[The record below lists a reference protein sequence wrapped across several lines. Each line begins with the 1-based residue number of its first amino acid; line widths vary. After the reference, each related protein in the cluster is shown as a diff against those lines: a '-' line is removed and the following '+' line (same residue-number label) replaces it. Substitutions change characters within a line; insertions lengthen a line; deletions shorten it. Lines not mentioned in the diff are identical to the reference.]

1 MSKLSWLAEIV
12 KKHKKLLIIGVI
24 GVTVAGIGV
33 AVVSNMNRKK
43 EQMMAMMNQPQ
54 TSKVEKRTLVS
65 SVSATGTITSV
76 NSKDICANL
85 SGMEVKSISVEVGD
99 MVEAGQVICVLD
111 SEEIKENLS
120 DAQTALNVAN
130 EKKRMDLTAAER
142 NLQDVLEDYNL
153 DLDRAN
159 QELLSV
165 FQDYEEALKDVEEA
179 KEEWDKAIQT
189 TKDYKEEYD
198 YQNGLFKNAEEKK
211 NSTNSASAHS
221 QEFNITKNMLNEYVN
236 NLNTVDKKIVTL
248 NNAVESRLVI
258 GRDLSN
264 ITVKIDEDA
273 DFKINAQL
281 ATDSNN
287 DAAKIKEQI
296 EGYLAILKDLSS
308 RYNNSNN
315 IDESYNTYKQEASTW
330 ESKYNSA
337 KQAEE
342 SAEKAYEQAVSALES
357 SIEAYE
363 KQLRNIDDAKKSGET
378 SILSKSESLY
388 STQLNTLTSGDSE
401 EKKIEEYQEQLQDC
415 TVKAPISGVVTA
427 VNVEAGDMYNGS
439 AIVTIEDISGY
450 EVSTEIDEYE
460 IGKIEKGQKVIVKT
474 NATGDEELEGTVN
487 WISPRASSGG
497 SEVTYTVKV
506 TLDTTHE
513 MLRMD
518 MTAKLSIIL
527 ESKENVLT
535 VPYEA
540 VQEDESGK
548 FYVEVVTNDVKADS
562 EGGENTPMPEGME
575 SGEMPQ
581 MPEGMKMG
589 KMPQM
594 PSGTKK
600 GSNTKGKGSGTPG
613 ESMGNADI
621 NTKKVYVEKGIESD
635 YYIEI
640 ISNEISEGMEIVV
653 PSSEKN
659 GGGMDIQGMMMRQG
673 PMGGF

>member
-76 NSKDICANL
+76 NSKDISANL

-142 NLQDVLEDYNL
+142 NLQDVLENYNL

-198 YQNGLFKNAEEKK
+198 YQNGLFKNSEEKK

-236 NLNTVDKKIVTL
+236 KEENKVTK
-248 NNAVESRLVI
+248 NNAVDSKLVI

-264 ITVKIDEDA
+264 ITVGKSGGEDFSVNESALTNTNA
-273 DFKINAQL
+273 DDIIANIN
-281 ATDSNN
+281 
-287 DAAKIKEQI
+287 E
-296 EGYLAILKDLSS
+296 YLSTLNDLSS

-315 IDESYNTYKQEASTW
+315 IDESYNTYKQETSTW

-342 SAEKAYEQAVSALES
+342 SAEKTYEQAVSALEA

-363 KQLRNIDDAKKSGET
+363 KQLRNIDDAKRSGET

-415 TVKAPISGVVTA
+415 TVKSPISGVVTA
-427 VNVEAGDMYNGS
+427 VNVEVGDMYSGS

-497 SEVTYTVKV
+497 SEVTYTVTV
-506 TLDTTHE
+506 ALDTVHE

-548 FYVEVVTNDVKADS
+548 FYVEVVADETNASSDS
-562 EGGENTPMPEGME
+562 GDNMQLPEGME
-575 SGEMPQ
+575 SGKMPQ
-581 MPEGMKMG
+581 MPEGMEMG

-594 PSGTKK
+594 SSDAKADGSFKGRGQRAQGSSTENNNLITKR
-600 GSNTKGKGSGTPG
+600 
-613 ESMGNADI
+613 
-621 NTKKVYVEKGIESD
+621 VYVEKGVESD

-653 PSSEKN
+653 PSSEGN
-659 GGGMDIQGMMMRQG
+659 GRGMDIQGMMMRQG

>member
-12 KKHKKLLIIGVI
+12 KKHKKFLIFGVIGVAVVGI
-24 GVTVAGIGV
+24 GVTVAGNI
-33 AVVSNMNRKK
+33 NRKK
-43 EQMMAMMNQPQ
+43 EQMMAMMNQTQ
-54 TSKVEKRTLVS
+54 TSRVEKRTLVS

-76 NSKDICANL
+76 NSKDISANL

-179 KEEWDKAIQT
+179 KEEWDKAIQN

-221 QEFNITKNMLNEYVN
+221 KEFDITKTMLNEYIN
-236 NLNTVDKKIVTL
+236 KLNTADNKIVTM

-258 GRDLSN
+258 GRNLSN

-273 DFKINAQL
+273 DFVIKADL
-281 ATDSNN
+281 ANGK
-287 DAAKIKEQI
+287 AEEIKEQI
-296 EGYLAILKDLSS
+296 EKYLATLNDLSS

-342 SAEKAYEQAVSALES
+342 SAEKTYEQAVSALEA

-363 KQLRNIDDAKKSGET
+363 KQLRNIDDTKRSGET

-415 TVKAPISGVVTA
+415 TVKSPISGVVTA
-427 VNVEAGDMYNGS
+427 VNVEVGDMYSGS

-497 SEVTYTVKV
+497 SEVTYTVTV
-506 TLDTTHE
+506 ALDTVHE

-548 FYVEVVTNDVKADS
+548 FYVEVVADETNASSDS
-562 EGGENTPMPEGME
+562 GDNMQLPEGME
-575 SGEMPQ
+575 SGKMPQ
-581 MPEGMKMG
+581 MPEGMEMG

-594 PSGTKK
+594 SSDAKADGSFKGRGQRAQGSSTENNNLITKR
-600 GSNTKGKGSGTPG
+600 
-613 ESMGNADI
+613 
-621 NTKKVYVEKGIESD
+621 VYVEKGIESD

-653 PSSEKN
+653 PSSEGN
-659 GGGMDIQGMMMRQG
+659 GRGMDIQGMMMRQG